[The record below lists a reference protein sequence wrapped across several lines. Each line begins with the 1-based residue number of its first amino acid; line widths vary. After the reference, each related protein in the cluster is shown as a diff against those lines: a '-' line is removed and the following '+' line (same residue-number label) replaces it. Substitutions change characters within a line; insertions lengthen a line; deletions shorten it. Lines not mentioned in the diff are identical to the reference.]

1 MIQVRKGR
9 LQDLEEIRRVA
20 LEAWQATYTSI
31 ISAAQIDFMLNRF
44 YHPEILSAQMNDPE
58 HHFYMLEDAGKV
70 CGYAHCY
77 PEADA
82 MKLSKIYF
90 YTAAKGKG
98 YGKILIEYC
107 EQEAVQLG
115 YGRMILNVNRHNPA
129 QHFYL
134 KMGYQILE
142 EVDIPLDVYW
152 LNDYVMGKE
161 LHQH

>member
-9 LQDLEEIRRVA
+9 IQDLEEIRRVA

-44 YHPEILSAQMNDPE
+44 YNPETLSSQLNDEGHDFYILE
-58 HHFYMLEDAGKV
+58 EDGKLQ
-70 CGYAHCY
+70 GYAHCY

-90 YTAAKGKG
+90 YTKAKGKG
-98 YGKILIEYC
+98 FGQKLIMYC
-107 EQEAVQLG
+107 EQEAFQKG
-115 YGRMILNVNRHNPA
+115 YRKMILNVNRHNPA

-134 KMGYQILE
+134 KMGYLILE

-152 LNDYVMGKE
+152 LNDYIMAKE
-161 LHQH
+161 L